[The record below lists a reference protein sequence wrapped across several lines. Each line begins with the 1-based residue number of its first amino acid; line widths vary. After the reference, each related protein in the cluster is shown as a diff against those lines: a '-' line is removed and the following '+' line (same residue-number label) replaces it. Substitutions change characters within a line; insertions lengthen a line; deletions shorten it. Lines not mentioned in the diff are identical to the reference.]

1 MKCLTGKFLV
11 PRGSDGMLLSANLG
25 TILFSSRYKYK
36 FLRATTANVPS
47 SVMKENRRTKVTIG
61 RGGMLKIQHLI
72 SLARPGMPYFRNIG
86 GGTEQTSRIAHVE
99 FFVKPEED
107 DNDA

>member
-1 MKCLTGKFLV
+1 MKCHTGKFLV
-11 PRGSDGMLLSANLG
+11 SRVSDGMLLCANLQN
-25 TILFSSRYKYK
+25 ILFSSRYKYK
-36 FLRATTANVPS
+36 FLRATTSNIPS
-47 SVMKENRRTKVTIG
+47 SVMKDNRRTKVSIG
-61 RGGMLKIQHLI
+61 RGGMLKIQHLV

-86 GGTEQTSRIAHVE
+86 GGTEQTSRIAHIE